1 MGLEIVGGVGSLEEK
16 CLVAA
21 ASIFEVLAARPSNE
35 PLVIGLCGG
44 RSVVG
49 LLKALEQ
56 ASKTQPRELLRRM
69 HFFMVDE
76 RIVPLTDPDS
86 NFGGLR
92 QQLFSRLV
100 QEGFIEESQLRPFI
114 ASIEDAQSSCDSY
127 LQELQRLGGR
137 FTIVVLG
144 VGEDGHVAGLFPRHP
159 ALTKMEAAFI
169 PFFDS
174 PKPPA
179 ARMTASRTLV
189 VDATMS
195 VLLVLG
201 DGKRAAWERF
211 KAEPLAVDDC
221 PAQMVKTM
229 NRCLVVTDLA

>member
-1 MGLEIVGGVGSLEEK
+1 MALEIIGGTGSLEEK

-21 ASIFEVLAARPSNE
+21 ASIFEVLSTRPSNE
-35 PLVIGLCGG
+35 PLTIGLCGG

-56 ASKTQPRELLRRM
+56 ASKTQPRELLSRI

-86 NFGGLR
+86 NFGGLQ
-92 QQLFSRLV
+92 QQLFTRLL
-100 QEGFIEESQLRPFI
+100 QEGFITESQLHPFV
-114 ASIEDAQSSCDSY
+114 ASKEDAQSACESY
-127 LQELQRLGGR
+127 LQELQRFGGR
-137 FTIVVLG
+137 FSVVVLG

-159 ALTKMEAAFI
+159 ALAETEVAFI

-179 ARMTASRTLV
+179 ARMTASRKLV
-189 VDATMS
+189 TDSTMS

-201 DGKRAAWERF
+201 EGKREAWQRF
-211 KAEPLAVDDC
+211 SAGTSSVEEC

-229 NRCLVVTDLA
+229 SRCLVVTDLA